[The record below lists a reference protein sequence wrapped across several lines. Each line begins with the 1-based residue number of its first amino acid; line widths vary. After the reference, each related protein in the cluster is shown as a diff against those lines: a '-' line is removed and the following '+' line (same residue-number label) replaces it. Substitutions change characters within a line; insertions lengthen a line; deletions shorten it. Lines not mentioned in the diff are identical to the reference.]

1 MRTSAK
7 IRLEGEKESKLL
19 LYTVSRQR
27 VSKFIKLFRGE
38 LFWIW
43 TEQMRLNLIN
53 ELELVVPLRNADD
66 NVFKINYSWINQDVE
81 VAKGERWYNREILWL
96 GNCFWDLSL

>member
-1 MRTSAK
+1 MKTSAK
-7 IRLEGEKESKLL
+7 IRLWGGKKANCYS
-19 LYTVSRQR
+19 TVYRQR

-81 VAKGERWYNREILWL
+81 VAKGEMV
-96 GNCFWDLSL
+96 